1 MPTTLI
7 STPWIQAE
15 AIRGSVAIRGS
26 EVDYV
31 KFFTNICNVRPT
43 PLMFYEEFYINRHNV
58 LMATE
63 T

>member
-1 MPTTLI
+1 MLQNVT
-7 STPWIQAE
+7 
-15 AIRGSVAIRGS
+15 RKKVAIRGS